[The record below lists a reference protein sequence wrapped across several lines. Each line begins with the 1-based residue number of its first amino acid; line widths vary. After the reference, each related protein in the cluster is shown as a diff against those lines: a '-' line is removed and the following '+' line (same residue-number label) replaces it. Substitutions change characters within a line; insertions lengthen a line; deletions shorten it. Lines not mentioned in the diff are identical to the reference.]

1 MIDQGN
7 WKPAVRPPAEASG
20 GLMATQSREMV
31 MEMRP
36 DQTKTMVGVLPRR
49 PMSPLAK
56 G

>member
-1 MIDQGN
+1 
-7 WKPAVRPPAEASG
+7 
-20 GLMATQSREMV
+20 MATHSREMV

-49 PMSPLAK
+49 PIRPLAN